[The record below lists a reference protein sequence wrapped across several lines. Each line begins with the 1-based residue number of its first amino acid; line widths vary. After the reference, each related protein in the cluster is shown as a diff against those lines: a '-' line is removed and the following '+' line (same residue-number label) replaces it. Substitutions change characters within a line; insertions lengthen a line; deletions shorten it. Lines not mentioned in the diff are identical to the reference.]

1 MLKKSIDILMESVP
15 NEISYENVRNAIL
28 EVQRE
33 EIPEVRDLHIWS
45 ITSGTVSLSTHV
57 TIRDITKTQ
66 EIKDMIKSVLKRDFN
81 ITHTTIEV
89 DKSHESFADI

>member
-1 MLKKSIDILMESVP
+1 MIFVKSIDILMESVP

-33 EIPEVRDLHIWS
+33 EILEVRDLHIWS

-57 TIRDITKTQ
+57 TIRDITKR
-66 EIKDMIKSVLKRDFN
+66 KRSK
-81 ITHTTIEV
+81 I
-89 DKSHESFADI
+89 